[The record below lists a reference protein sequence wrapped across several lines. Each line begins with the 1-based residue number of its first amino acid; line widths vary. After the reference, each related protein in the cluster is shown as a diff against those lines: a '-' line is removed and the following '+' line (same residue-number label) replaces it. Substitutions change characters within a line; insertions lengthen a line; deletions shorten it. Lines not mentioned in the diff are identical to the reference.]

1 MKLLSFIRA
10 DGSKSYGIYK
20 DNGIVDLGLRL
31 GDKYKD
37 IKALLAADA
46 LSLVSQYAGEQIDYS
61 ADTVRFLPI
70 IESPDKILCVGM
82 NYMAKRQEF
91 DETNNAPTLFVRFP
105 ESQTGHA
112 CGVVKPQVSNEFDYE
127 GELAV
132 IIGKSGKHIRREEA
146 LHYVAGYSC
155 YMDGS
160 VRDWQHS
167 WFTAGKN
174 WQETGAFGPGGKKRL
189 EKFNQILGGNAWTQR
204 PLPLANSPHCAY
216 YPVGLTALDRAG
228 IEWVQAV
235 ANGGSNTWRVS
246 AAADLGI
253 TILPRGIAQA
263 GLEPVEHGG
272 ALPPLPPTWLNV
284 YVADGPA
291 RREAA
296 EFAGYLR
303 RAVCEVAAMAA

>member
-174 WQETGAFGPGGKKRL
+174 WQETGAFGPWMVTTDEIANPHELDIRTYLNGQMVQNDNTGNMVHSISELIEYISTFATLSAGDVIITGSPGGVGKKRTPPL
-189 EKFNQILGGNAWTQR
+189 FMKEGDVIEVEIQKIGKLRNQI
-204 PLPLANSPHCAY
+204 
-216 YPVGLTALDRAG
+216 
-228 IEWVQAV
+228 
-235 ANGGSNTWRVS
+235 VS
-246 AAADLGI
+246 D
-253 TILPRGIAQA
+253 
-263 GLEPVEHGG
+263 
-272 ALPPLPPTWLNV
+272 
-284 YVADGPA
+284 A
-291 RREAA
+291 RN
-296 EFAGYLR
+296 
-303 RAVCEVAAMAA
+303 

>member
-20 DNGIVDLGLRL
+20 NDGIVDLGLRL

-174 WQETGAFGPGGKKRL
+174 WQETGAFGPWMVTTDEIANPHELDIRTYLNGQMVQNDNTGNMVHSIPELIEYISTFATLSAGDVIITGSPGGVGKKRTPPL
-189 EKFNQILGGNAWTQR
+189 FMKEGDVIEVEIQKIGKLRNQIVSDAW
-204 PLPLANSPHCAY
+204 N
-216 YPVGLTALDRAG
+216 
-228 IEWVQAV
+228 
-235 ANGGSNTWRVS
+235 
-246 AAADLGI
+246 
-253 TILPRGIAQA
+253 
-263 GLEPVEHGG
+263 
-272 ALPPLPPTWLNV
+272 
-284 YVADGPA
+284 
-291 RREAA
+291 
-296 EFAGYLR
+296 
-303 RAVCEVAAMAA
+303 

>member
-174 WQETGAFGPGGKKRL
+174 WQETGAFGPWMVTTDEIANPHELDIRTYLNGQMVQNDNTGNMVHSIPELIEYISTFATLSAGDVIITGSPGGVGKKRTPPL
-189 EKFNQILGGNAWTQR
+189 FMKEGDVIEVEIQKIGKLRNQI
-204 PLPLANSPHCAY
+204 
-216 YPVGLTALDRAG
+216 
-228 IEWVQAV
+228 
-235 ANGGSNTWRVS
+235 VS
-246 AAADLGI
+246 D
-253 TILPRGIAQA
+253 
-263 GLEPVEHGG
+263 
-272 ALPPLPPTWLNV
+272 
-284 YVADGPA
+284 A
-291 RREAA
+291 RN
-296 EFAGYLR
+296 
-303 RAVCEVAAMAA
+303 

>member
-46 LSLVSQYAGEQIDYS
+46 LSLVSQYSGEQIDYS

-174 WQETGAFGPGGKKRL
+174 WQETGAFGPWMVTTDEIANPHELDIRTYLNGQMVQNDNTGNMVHSIPELIEYISTFATLSAGDVIITGSPGGVGKKRTPPL
-189 EKFNQILGGNAWTQR
+189 FMKEGDVIEVEIQKIGKLRNQI
-204 PLPLANSPHCAY
+204 
-216 YPVGLTALDRAG
+216 
-228 IEWVQAV
+228 
-235 ANGGSNTWRVS
+235 VS
-246 AAADLGI
+246 D
-253 TILPRGIAQA
+253 
-263 GLEPVEHGG
+263 
-272 ALPPLPPTWLNV
+272 
-284 YVADGPA
+284 A
-291 RREAA
+291 RN
-296 EFAGYLR
+296 
-303 RAVCEVAAMAA
+303 

>member
-46 LSLVSQYAGEQIDYS
+46 LSLVSQYAREQIDYS

-127 GELAV
+127 GELTV

-174 WQETGAFGPGGKKRL
+174 WQETGAFGPWMVTTDEIANPHELDIRTYLNGQMVQNDNTGNMVHSIPELIEYISTFATLSAGDVIITGSPGGVGKKRTPPL
-189 EKFNQILGGNAWTQR
+189 FMKEGDVIEVEIQKIGKLRNQI
-204 PLPLANSPHCAY
+204 
-216 YPVGLTALDRAG
+216 
-228 IEWVQAV
+228 
-235 ANGGSNTWRVS
+235 VS
-246 AAADLGI
+246 D
-253 TILPRGIAQA
+253 
-263 GLEPVEHGG
+263 
-272 ALPPLPPTWLNV
+272 
-284 YVADGPA
+284 A
-291 RREAA
+291 RN
-296 EFAGYLR
+296 
-303 RAVCEVAAMAA
+303 